1 VERWKIGVVCLL
13 LLIFTL
19 PIVPTGIHRGTR
31 ISTVEHGSDN
41 QKSHYVRNEIIVRFE
56 EEPSAEQWAAWGR
69 AMDIEAKPHKLPQTY
84 LVTSSTQDTPALL
97 RYFRKQQ
104 IKYAEPHWIYETQL
118 STVTPNDEFYARYQ
132 WNVEAVH
139 APEAWQMSRGSR
151 AVQVAVVDTGVDLT
165 HPDLRG
171 KLVRGTNVV
180 DGRKSAADDNGHGTH
195 VAGIIAARTNN
206 LVGIA
211 GLTWR
216 NAVMPIK
223 AMGADG
229 SGTTFA
235 VADGIIEAVDRG
247 ARVINLSLGN
257 YATSAFLRD
266 AVLYA
271 ERHQV
276 VLVAAAGN
284 DDSGQSSYPAAY
296 PEVLAVAATTRAG
309 AVAGFSNYG
318 PYVDVAAPG
327 DGIASTYK
335 GGQYAMLSGTSMA
348 TPHVAALAALVCGV
362 NPRLTAA
369 QVRAVITSTATDI
382 GPAGRDDHSGYGE
395 IDVQRALEKA
405 KTWARP
411 APTVTPVPSTQVS
424 PTPATGE
431 QISILQW
438 LIDWYTRRK

>member
-1 VERWKIGVVCLL
+1 MERWKIAGVCMMILL
-13 LLIFTL
+13 FTL
-19 PIVPTGIHRGTR
+19 PIVPSGIHRGAR
-31 ISTVEHGSDN
+31 ISTVEHGREL
-41 QKSHYVRNEIIVRFE
+41 QKSHFVRNEIIVRFQ
-56 EEPSAEQWAAWGR
+56 EEPTADQWSAWGR
-69 AMDIEAKPHKLPQTY
+69 AMDVEAHPHKLSQTY
-84 LVTSSTQDTPALL
+84 LVTSSTRDTPALL

-104 IKYAEPHWIYETQL
+104 IKYAEPHWVYATQL
-118 STVTPNDEFYARYQ
+118 APVTPNDEFYARYQ

-139 APEAWQMSRGSR
+139 APEAWRQSRGSR

-171 KLVRGTNVV
+171 KLVRGTNML

-195 VAGIIAARTNN
+195 VAGIIAARVNN

-247 ARVINLSLGN
+247 VDVINLSLGN
-257 YATSAFLRD
+257 YATSQFLRD
-266 AVLYA
+266 AVRYA

-284 DDSGQSSYPAAY
+284 DASGQASYPAAY
-296 PEVLAVAATTRAG
+296 PEVLAVAATTRVG
-309 AVAGFSNYG
+309 TVAGFSNYG
-318 PYVDVAAPG
+318 AYVDVAAPG

-335 GGQYAMLSGTSMA
+335 DGQYAMLSGTSMA
-348 TPHVAALAALVCGV
+348 TPHVAALAALVRGV

-369 QVRAVITSTATDI
+369 QVRAVITSTTSDI
-382 GPAGRDDHSGYGE
+382 GPVGRDNYAGYGE
-395 IDVQRALEKA
+395 INVQRALEKA
-405 KTWARP
+405 KTWASP
-411 APTVTPVPSTQVS
+411 APTVTPAPSPQVS
-424 PTPATGE
+424 SPPVSGQ

-438 LIDWYTRRK
+438 LIDWLSR